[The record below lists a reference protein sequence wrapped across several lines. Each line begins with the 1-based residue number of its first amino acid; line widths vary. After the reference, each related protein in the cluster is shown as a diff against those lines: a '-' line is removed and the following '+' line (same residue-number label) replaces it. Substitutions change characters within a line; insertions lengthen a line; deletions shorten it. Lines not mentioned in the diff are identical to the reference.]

1 MDGTVNG
8 KDTVSV
14 RGRGDGK
21 GGRSKG
27 IRGSVRRACV
37 PAGAG
42 TDAGFT
48 FAFTFPFTVGMPDTA
63 KSPTILVIDD
73 DAEIRY
79 SLSRVLSS
87 RNYTV
92 VEAPSGEQGIA
103 LVKKGPLPD
112 LIFLDVR
119 MGGMSG
125 IEALQHIRS
134 ASPKQLVVL
143 MTAFGTAQTAIEA
156 MKYGAFDYVMKPF
169 DPAKVLT
176 LAQNALKAHADL
188 RAVSDYKPTINA
200 DDYREGIVGSSP
212 VMQDVFKVVGQV
224 TASDVTVM
232 ITGESGTGK
241 ELVARSIWKHSHRSA
256 KPFIA
261 VNCAAIPDNLIE
273 SELFGHEK
281 GSFTGATGQR
291 LGKFELCDGGTIFL
305 DEIGDMALATQTKIL
320 RVLQQGEIQ
329 RVGGTET
336 IRVDVRILAATNKD
350 LEAMVKAKTFREDLY
365 YRLNV
370 VRIKM
375 PPLRERPEDIP
386 QIVDFCLQ
394 NLVKQ
399 KKTRVSKVS
408 PEAMAVLVR
417 HTWPGNVRELENMVY
432 RSAVIAQGDAIL
444 IKDLPQEIRGEGPME
459 PAAAAAPAPAAPV
472 EESPPAAPVVETPV
486 AKAAPALGLGEAFD
500 VVFAQLAAGDEP
512 MLPRVERELIAR
524 ALAAEAGDE
533 VRAAKRL
540 GLTRAA
546 LQKRVKEA

>member
-1 MDGTVNG
+1 M
-8 KDTVSV
+8 
-14 RGRGDGK
+14 
-21 GGRSKG
+21 
-27 IRGSVRRACV
+27 
-37 PAGAG
+37 
-42 TDAGFT
+42 TDSRT
-48 FAFTFPFTVGMPDTA
+48 
-63 KSPTILVIDD
+63 PTILLIDD
-73 DAEIRY
+73 DAEVRY
-79 SLSRVLSS
+79 SLSRVLSTKG
-87 RNYTV
+87 YAV
-92 VEAPSGEQGIA
+92 KEAASGEQGVA
-103 LVKKGPLPD
+103 AVKQGPPPD
-112 LIFLDVR
+112 LIFLDIR
-119 MGGMSG
+119 MGGMGG

-134 ASPKQLVVL
+134 VNARQLVVL

-156 MKYGAFDYVMKPF
+156 MKYGAFDYIMKPF
-169 DPAKVLT
+169 DPAKVLA
-176 LAQNALKAHADL
+176 LADKALQAHADL
-188 RAVSDYKPTINA
+188 RAVGDYKPTVNP
-200 DDYREGIVGSSP
+200 DDYREGIVGSAP
-212 VMQDVFKVVGQV
+212 VMQEVFKTIGQV

-241 ELVARSIWKHSHRSA
+241 ELVARSIWKHSHRSG

-375 PPLRERPEDIP
+375 PPLRERGEDIP

-394 NLVKQ
+394 NLAKQ
-399 KKTRVSKVS
+399 KKARVTKVS
-408 PEAMAVLVR
+408 PEALALLTK
-417 HTWPGNVRELENMVY
+417 HAWPGNVRELENVIY

-444 IKDLPQEIRGEGPME
+444 AKDLPAELGGTAPADE
-459 PAAAAAPAPAAPV
+459 PVAAAAGLTVAAALDFLQT
-472 EESPPAAPVVETPV
+472 ELAKDAA
-486 AKAAPALGLGEAFD
+486 
-500 VVFAQLAAGDEP
+500 P
-512 MLPRVERELIAR
+512 MLPRVQRELAR
-524 ALAAEAGDE
+524 RVLQAANGDE
-533 VRAAKRL
+533 AAAAKKL
-540 GLTRAA
+540 GLTKAA
-546 LQKRVKEA
+546 LAKLLT

>member
-1 MDGTVNG
+1 
-8 KDTVSV
+8 
-14 RGRGDGK
+14 
-21 GGRSKG
+21 
-27 IRGSVRRACV
+27 
-37 PAGAG
+37 
-42 TDAGFT
+42 
-48 FAFTFPFTVGMPDTA
+48 MPDLAT
-63 KSPTILVIDD
+63 KPSTILVIDD

-79 SLSRVLSS
+79 SLTRVLSS
-87 RNYTV
+87 RKFNV
-92 VEAPSGEQGIA
+92 IEAASGEQGVA
-103 LVKKGPLPD
+103 LVKKGPAPD
-112 LIFLDVR
+112 LVFLDIR

-134 ASPKQLVVL
+134 VNPKQLVIL

-169 DPAKVLT
+169 DPAKVLA
-176 LAQNALKAHADL
+176 LADNALKAHADL
-188 RAVSDYKPTINA
+188 RAVGDYKPTVNI
-200 DDYREGIVGSSP
+200 DDYREGIVGSSSA
-212 VMQDVFKVVGQV
+212 MQEVFKTIGQV

-241 ELVARSIWKHSHRSA
+241 ELVARSIWKHSHRAS

-320 RVLQQGEIQ
+320 RVLQAGEIQ

-336 IRVDVRILAATNKD
+336 IKVDVRILAATNKD

-375 PPLRERPEDIP
+375 PPLRDRDEDIP

-399 KKTRVSKVS
+399 KKTRVAKVS
-408 PEAMAVLVR
+408 PEAMAVLTR
-417 HTWPGNVRELENMVY
+417 HRWPGNVRELENVIY

-444 IKDLPQEIRGEGPME
+444 VKDLPAEIRDAAGFE
-459 PAAAAAPAPAAPV
+459 PASGASSAPFEQTLMAAAESAAL
-472 EESPPAAPVVETPV
+472 
-486 AKAAPALGLGEAFD
+486 AKARVVAESIASGEPALTVERALNFLHAE
-500 VVFAQLAAGDEP
+500 LAREGVP
-512 MLPRVERELIAR
+512 ILPRIEDELVRR
-524 ALAAEAGDE
+524 ALAAASGD
-533 VRAAKRL
+533 VSVAAKSL
-540 GLTRAA
+540 GLTKAA
-546 LQKRVKEA
+546 LQKKLKT

>member
-1 MDGTVNG
+1 
-8 KDTVSV
+8 
-14 RGRGDGK
+14 
-21 GGRSKG
+21 
-27 IRGSVRRACV
+27 
-37 PAGAG
+37 
-42 TDAGFT
+42 
-48 FAFTFPFTVGMPDTA
+48 MPENA
-63 KSPTILVIDD
+63 AVKPPTILVIDD

-87 RNYTV
+87 RHYIV
-92 VEAPSGEQGIA
+92 SEAPSGEQGVAI
-103 LVKKGPLPD
+103 VKKGPPPD
-112 LIFLDVR
+112 LVFLDVR

-134 ASPKQLVVL
+134 ANPKQLVIL

-169 DPAKVLT
+169 DPAKVLA
-176 LAQNALKAHADL
+176 LAANALKAHADL
-188 RAVSDYKPTINA
+188 RAVTDYKPTINA

-212 VMQDVFKVVGQV
+212 VMQDVFKVIGQV

-241 ELVARSIWKHSHRSA
+241 ELVARSIWKHSHRA
-256 KPFIA
+256 GKPFIA

-281 GSFTGATGQR
+281 GSFTGATVQR

-320 RVLQQGEIQ
+320 RVLQAGEIQ

-336 IRVDVRILAATNKD
+336 IKVDVRILAATNKD
-350 LEAMVKAKTFREDLY
+350 LEEMVKAKTFREDLY

-375 PPLRERPEDIP
+375 PPLRERQEDIP

-399 KKTRVSKVS
+399 RKTRVSKLA

-417 HTWPGNVRELENMVY
+417 HRWPGNVRELENMIY

-444 IKDLPQEIRGEGPME
+444 VKDLPVEIRGAVESAVVGGAGELAAASLPAASELAAAE
-459 PAAAAAPAPAAPV
+459 PAAA
-472 EESPPAAPVVETPV
+472 PV
-486 AKAAPALGLGEAFD
+486 AAAPALTLDGAWDFIFE
-500 VVFAQLAAGDEP
+500 QLAAGKEP
-512 MLPRVERELIAR
+512 LLAQAER
-524 ALAAEAGDE
+524 ALAPRAVKAAGGDE
-533 VRAAKRL
+533 TKAAKRV
-540 GLTRAA
+540 GLTKVA
-546 LQKRVKEA
+546 LQKRLKES